1 MYGSRLNLARAVWSD
16 HSLDMNTA
24 STRFFS
30 LCGQDGW
37 LQYRAAFYMSVI
49 IYVDVQN
56 IDGEFLYPMGKV
68 SGIAIRSSPLPAK
81 GKNNPSLGASPGRI
95 AMR

>member
-56 IDGEFLYPMGKV
+56 IDGEFLSHGEGERYCYQILSV
-68 SGIAIRSSPLPAK
+68 
-81 GKNNPSLGASPGRI
+81 ASQGEK
-95 AMR
+95 